1 MSSIAVSSIVTR
13 LRLAVARLLVV
24 PRRRHDERGAA
35 AVWTLIIA
43 STAFVALLGLVGG
56 GGELVNDHVAAKR
69 VAEQAARAGADELS
83 QAAVVHDSTDRVN
96 VGDAIA
102 RAKQVLRRSGWS
114 GMVRVNGSEVT
125 VTATGTRQPQF
136 LRLLG
141 VGVVQIRETG
151 SANAISTPNG

>member
-1 MSSIAVSSIVTR
+1 MSSIVPR
-13 LRLAVARLLVV
+13 LRLALARLLAAQG
-24 PRRRHDERGAA
+24 RRHDERGAA

-56 GGELVNDHVAAKR
+56 GGELVNDHVGAKR
-69 VAEQAARAGADELS
+69 AAEQAARAGADELS

-102 RAKQVLRRSGWS
+102 RAKQVLQQSGWS
-114 GMVRVNGSEVT
+114 GTVQVNGSEVT
-125 VTATGTRQPQF
+125 VTATGTREPQF

-141 VGVVQIRETG
+141 VGVVQIQETG

>member
-1 MSSIAVSSIVTR
+1 MSTVLPR
-13 LRLAVARLLVV
+13 LRLALARLLIT
-24 PRRRHDERGAA
+24 PGRRHDERGAVA
-35 AVWTLIIA
+35 AHHPLGGLD
-43 STAFVALLGLVGG
+43 ALLGLVGG

-69 VAEQAARAGADELS
+69 AAEQAARAGADELS

-102 RAKQVLRRSGWS
+102 RAKQVLQQAGWS
-114 GMVRVNGSEVT
+114 GTVQVNGSEVT
-125 VTATGTRQPQF
+125 VTATGTREPQF

-141 VGVVQIRETG
+141 VGVVHILETG

>member
-1 MSSIAVSSIVTR
+1 MSTVLPRLRVVLARIVT
-13 LRLAVARLLVV
+13 A
-24 PRRRHDERGAA
+24 PGRRHDERGAA

-69 VAEQAARAGADELS
+69 AAEQAARAGADELS

-102 RAKQVLRRSGWS
+102 RAKQVLQQAGWS
-114 GMVRVNGSEVT
+114 GTVQVNGSEVT
-125 VTATGTRQPQF
+125 VTATGTREPQF

-141 VGVVQIRETG
+141 VGVVQIQETG

>member
-1 MSSIAVSSIVTR
+1 MSSIAHRI
-13 LRLAVARLLVV
+13 RLALARLLTA
-24 PRRRHDERGAA
+24 PGRRHDERGGA

-69 VAEQAARAGADELS
+69 AAEQAARAGADELS

-102 RAKQVLRRSGWS
+102 RAKQVLQQSGWS
-114 GMVRVNGSEVT
+114 GTVQVNGSEVT
-125 VTATGTRQPQF
+125 VTATGTREPQF

-141 VGVVQIRETG
+141 VGVVQIQETG

>member
-1 MSSIAVSSIVTR
+1 MSTVLPR
-13 LRLAVARLLVV
+13 LRLALARLLIT
-24 PRRRHDERGAA
+24 PGRRHDERGAA

-69 VAEQAARAGADELS
+69 AAEQAARAGADELS

-102 RAKQVLRRSGWS
+102 RAKQVLQQAGWS
-114 GMVRVNGSEVT
+114 GTVQVNGSEVT
-125 VTATGTRQPQF
+125 VTATGTREPQF

-141 VGVVQIRETG
+141 VGVVHIQETG

>member
-1 MSSIAVSSIVTR
+1 MSSIVPR
-13 LRLAVARLLVV
+13 LRLALARLLAA
-24 PRRRHDERGAA
+24 PGRRHDERGAA

-69 VAEQAARAGADELS
+69 AAEQAARAGADELS

-102 RAKQVLRRSGWS
+102 RAKQVLQQSGWS
-114 GMVRVNGSEVT
+114 GTVQVNGSEVT
-125 VTATGTRQPQF
+125 VTATGTREPQF

-141 VGVVQIRETG
+141 VGVVRIQETG